1 MPIIAHTFSVVLGVL
16 RNPQATKPRLQAL
29 RAISALVEYTR
40 PGDDLADSW
49 AIRASCLSKIFPG
62 FSQCLFSTATGEKG
76 RSSVLKANALR
87 VWASLVES
95 CFGDKPTSCIE
106 SLSEEDFAK
115 LDLSEFTQWRLD
127 AASRIQPLVG
137 KCMEVLTSN
146 TIDLSSSAVERLDWA
161 VVDFASKA
169 YHKLRDDLICSLIIV
184 AAKSHSPLRQG
195 QMTENCKSAS
205 ASASALLHLSRL
217 SQSSIGSEYAAN
229 GFDYIRK
236 LAFGVLLRS
245 SSELNS
251 LLDFATDGRICALLL
266 NRICGLIELLDIDG
280 VGFLIESG
288 DCLESLCR
296 TVIRLLTFDLDSMR
310 LTDQLSVELADPPL
324 SEVAPVVPVHLF
336 QKFFKYFRQP
346 AILNDAERVV
356 IALTSTCANFDDV
369 SQILTDLLASSELQ
383 PAALQLLSASICGLA
398 RSIGEPSEK
407 INLVT
412 SLLDRLTAEHN
423 FLDMNGPMA
432 EPTTQTASALVSS
445 WPAGQRVSN
454 ASTVLPLG
462 DRPAVSSAH
471 SLKERTLKACLFM
484 ELLATAS
491 QLWCH
496 TDKGSSG
503 GCASQGAT
511 YPEEL
516 QPLLVQVL
524 GLATGSGLLS
534 ATARQALFCIS
545 RRCGFASFSDFISA
559 SSGPLISALTL
570 DFHSVI
576 IQAPLFE
583 GSSGEC
589 GSQPPAGIC
598 SRLETACRAL
608 TFFTEHANYEA
619 IHRIRPLVMQM
630 LMCLDVTYDFAAA
643 HFLPVLTKII
653 RTCRRIDDDANHPTA
668 TPSTMVA
675 DPSTTSLP
683 TSTASQPKVSFVE
696 LLEDRRKDKVLLS
709 DCMDATFRATLK
721 LLCDTRRQH
730 SYAYADKS
738 SPSSLASVI
747 EDSPAQPLQK
757 ADVSDAQ
764 TSVADDAPTLYPDQ
778 IRLVEEVMLRSVHL
792 MSCDVPRLRIA
803 SMSLLCEGCCLLA
816 RHDDLLLPLVH
827 KIWSPLLARMRDK
840 NPAVVERAFEL
851 FAVLANCS
859 RTFIRSRASS
869 DLMNTLVV
877 FLERGASVS
886 LGEPASYEFLTAC
899 RVQRRLLQTLGPLCV
914 QLELFAVSLRPV
926 VQVLCTYLNTKQ
938 PKGLREA
945 AAQSLLHLYSL
956 DPGLVAFECDSQR
969 GRGT

>member
-1 MPIIAHTFSVVLGVL
+1 MNVRRELVSLRAWLELVTPTELAKHLPQLDTKLHDLLGVVRLTDLEIYFAVYGLIYGLTASLKVSLEVLTKFNEISTLLFRLGVGGDCERSTLNLSDECALQFATAIERLLTNLPFCRQVFLQPDSMPIIAHTFSVVLGVL
-16 RNPQATKPRLQAL
+16 RNPQAAKPRLQAL

-40 PGDDLADSW
+40 PGDDLAVSW

-76 RSSVLKANALR
+76 RNSALKANALR

-95 CFGDKPTSCIE
+95 CFGDKPSSCIE
-106 SLSEEDFAK
+106 NLSEEEFAK

-127 AASRIQPLVG
+127 AASRIQPLIG
-137 KCMEVLTSN
+137 KCMEVLSSN
-146 TIDLSSSAVERLDWA
+146 AIDLSPSAVELLDCA

-184 AAKSHSPLRQG
+184 AAKSHSPLQQG

-217 SQSSIGSEYAAN
+217 SQSSIGPEYAAN
-229 GFDYIRK
+229 GLDYIRK

-266 NRICGLIELLDIDG
+266 NRICGLVELLDIDG
-280 VGFLIESG
+280 
-288 DCLESLCR
+288 
-296 TVIRLLTFDLDSMR
+296 
-310 LTDQLSVELADPPL
+310 
-324 SEVAPVVPVHLF
+324 
-336 QKFFKYFRQP
+336 
-346 AILNDAERVV
+346 
-356 IALTSTCANFDDV
+356 
-369 SQILTDLLASSELQ
+369 
-383 PAALQLLSASICGLA
+383 
-398 RSIGEPSEK
+398 
-407 INLVT
+407 
-412 SLLDRLTAEHN
+412 
-423 FLDMNGPMA
+423 
-432 EPTTQTASALVSS
+432 
-445 WPAGQRVSN
+445 
-454 ASTVLPLG
+454 
-462 DRPAVSSAH
+462 
-471 SLKERTLKACLFM
+471 
-484 ELLATAS
+484 
-491 QLWCH
+491 LWCY
-496 TDKGSSG
+496 TDKAPSG
-503 GCASQGAT
+503 VCASQGAT

-545 RRCGFASFSDFISA
+545 RRCGFSSFSDFISA

-589 GSQPPAGIC
+589 RFHPPADIC

-608 TFFTEHANYEA
+608 TFFIEHANYEA

-653 RTCRRIDDDANHPTA
+653 RTCCRIDDDANHSTA

-675 DPSTTSLP
+675 DPPTTSLP
-683 TSTASQPKVSFVE
+683 TTTASQSKVSFVE

-709 DCMDATFRATLK
+709 DCMDATVRATLK

-730 SYAYADKS
+730 SYAYES
-738 SPSSLASVI
+738 PPSSLVSVT
-747 EDSPAQPLQK
+747 DNALAQPPQK
-757 ADVSDAQ
+757 ADLPDAQ
-764 TSVADDAPTLYPDQ
+764 TSVSDDAPTLYPDQ
-778 IRLVEEVMLRSVHL
+778 IRLVEEVMLRSIHL

-840 NPAVVERAFEL
+840 NPAVVEKAFEL

-859 RTFIRSRASS
+859 RTFIRSRAST
-869 DLMNTLVV
+869 DLMNTLVI

-914 QLELFAVSLRPV
+914 QLGLFAVSLRPV

-938 PKGLREA
+938 PNGLREA
-945 AAQSLLHLYSL
+945 AAQSLLHLHSL
-956 DPGLVAFECDSQR
+956 DPGLVAYECDSQR